1 VADRLARTQVFFATP
16 HHIRGPDGGKIL
28 TAHILHAVGKHKT
41 RTGLLGVVRDALQ
54 PVHPSPSVI
63 QELQLNSA
71 NLTITRNFLTAQKW
85 LKIAI
90 VNFIEDTV
98 TKGLDVVVSSSCR
111 FLLDVIL
118 LTQACT

>member
-1 VADRLARTQVFFATP
+1 
-16 HHIRGPDGGKIL
+16 
-28 TAHILHAVGKHKT
+28 
-41 RTGLLGVVRDALQ
+41 
-54 PVHPSPSVI
+54 VI

>member
-1 VADRLARTQVFFATP
+1 M
-16 HHIRGPDGGKIL
+16 
-28 TAHILHAVGKHKT
+28 
-41 RTGLLGVVRDALQ
+41 
-54 PVHPSPSVI
+54 I